1 VRPEELLWLIHEQSV
16 FFIQALKN
24 LSHIFSKQKKVGEEK
39 NWSLFSIFRLVR
51 VSDFL
56 VQNFLVYQ
64 FITKKII
71 YNFSTI
77 CTVNVT
83 NPPSLAALK
92 SELWREPLLRQCFSI
107 GT

>member
-1 VRPEELLWLIHEQSV
+1 MPALEAGVE
-16 FFIQALKN
+16 QALDAEAE
-24 LSHIFSKQKKVGEEK
+24 QAVEEAGAVEAGVVV
-39 NWSLFSIFRLVR
+39 NNMRFAIILF
-51 VSDFL
+51 
-56 VQNFLVYQ
+56 YQ

-83 NPPSLAALK
+83 NPPSLTAFK